1 MRIFLFFL
9 VIAVFVIPS
18 CWASE
23 KADSPV
29 FIINSALLESHKSQ
43 GLVDTKLMIIAAF
56 EALGLTVEFRY
67 RPDKR
72 SIYEANTGMV
82 DGEFARVSTI
92 ADSFPNL
99 IVVPEPL
106 AQSNLVEFSLA
117 SKGVAIFSNQHRRI
131 GYIKGWNFLEQL
143 LADNPDM
150 IGISHHNKL
159 FKLLFHDR
167 YDTVIYTKEAG
178 LKILKEL
185 QRDNQT
191 IVSEAVYSY
200 PVYFVLHDQHAELA
214 PQLAEQFKRLKE
226 GVVNTNSDN

>member
-1 MRIFLFFL
+1 MRFFLFFL
-9 VIAVFVIPS
+9 VIAVFVIPP

-23 KADSPV
+23 KPDSQA

-43 GLVDTKLMIIAAF
+43 SLVDTKSMIVAAF
-56 EALGLTVEFRY
+56 DALGLVVEFRY

-72 SIYEANTGMV
+72 SIYEANAGMA
-82 DGEFARVSTI
+82 DGEFARVGTI

-106 AQSNLVEFSLA
+106 AQSDLVEFSLA

-131 GYIKGWNFLEQL
+131 GYMKGWNFLDQM

-150 IGISHHNKL
+150 IGISHHKKL

-191 IVSEAVYSY
+191 IISKPVYSY
-200 PVYFVLHDQHAELA
+200 PVYLVLHHKHTELV
-214 PQLAEQFKRLKE
+214 PQLAEQFKRLK
-226 GVVNTNSDN
+226 